1 MRPEAAQSARPDQA
15 IWSQTMIKKQSNQ
28 SQSGEDSSQSAHREA
43 TEKRQLNSANDTGPT
58 GIVVA
63 HYGEEFGVLPL
74 GSRGENMNEV
84 QPVRGILPGRFL
96 MLPPM
101 GWEELMEAGEVM
113 PAVGDLVNYR
123 QIDTMVLIESVGRRR
138 SLLSRKQAG
147 QSYGMQLMAANV
159 DLMFVV
165 MPVDRPLSHG
175 GLLRYITLA
184 GDIPVHLVITKCD
197 LDYERALELKDDAS
211 RFISSIHL
219 VTAKSDLETGDGSVE
234 HPDSPESKESTGEGA
249 PAILNPG
256 DLVDAIRNLRP
267 TDEAGPPIPLVCF
280 LGPSGAGKST
290 LVNSMLGRAMQET
303 SAISEATGKGRH
315 TTVRRD
321 WIWHEEG
328 FGILDTPG
336 MRELGLDRMETGGAF
351 SRIEELAH
359 ECRFRDC
366 SHEQEQGC
374 AVREAVKRG
383 EIPADLLEQFQRLR
397 KEVQIVEDFR
407 KTRKKSVADESKEAL
422 RQSKEKWMK
431 DIHQQYRKRK
441 KERG

>member
-1 MRPEAAQSARPDQA
+1 
-15 IWSQTMIKKQSNQ
+15 MIKNQSNQ
-28 SQSGEDSSQSAHREA
+28 SQSGEDSSQSTHLEG
-43 TEKRQLNSANDTGPT
+43 TGKKQLNSAHDTGST

-74 GSRGENMNEV
+74 GSKGENLSEV

-113 PAVGDLVNYR
+113 PAVGDLVHYR

-147 QSYGMQLMAANV
+147 QSYGMQLIAANV

-197 LDYERALELKDDAS
+197 LDYERALELKEDAS

-219 VTAKSDLETGDGSVE
+219 VTARIDSSETGDGSVV
-234 HPDSPESKESTGEGA
+234 HPDSKESTGEGA
-249 PAILNPG
+249 PVILNPG
-256 DLVDAIRNLRP
+256 DLVDAIRELRP

-280 LGPSGAGKST
+280 VGPSGAGKST

-351 SRIEELAH
+351 SRIEELADD
-359 ECRFRDC
+359 CRFRDC

-374 AVREAVKRG
+374 AVLEAVKRG
-383 EIPADLLEQFQRLR
+383 EIPADLLDQFQRLR

-422 RQSKEKWMK
+422 RQTKEKWMK

-441 KERG
+441 KDRG